1 MTMGDETPVT
11 SLVLPVLI
19 RPILSQLERRDVVAS
34 QTLRA
39 ALTKVESVHPG
50 FTYDFVVGIM
60 HHGDLSVNMNESV
73 LRLQGAASE
82 TDAVEYRLSRS
93 EDAFQELNKKSAALK
108 KILSR
113 IPDEI
118 TDRKTFLETIKEIAS
133 AIKKLLDAVNE
144 IAGFIPGPNGKQALE
159 QRKREFVKFSKRF
172 SNTLKDYFREGQA
185 NAVFISAL
193 YLIHQTNMI
202 MATVKNKCE

>member
-1 MTMGDETPVT
+1 MATCQVRQ
-11 SLVLPVLI
+11 SLISEQVCSIP
-19 RPILSQLERRDVVAS
+19 
-34 QTLRA
+34 LR
-39 ALTKVESVHPG
+39 
-50 FTYDFVVGIM
+50 
-60 HHGDLSVNMNESV
+60 
-73 LRLQGAASE
+73 
-82 TDAVEYRLSRS
+82 
-93 EDAFQELNKKSAALK
+93 
-108 KILSR
+108 
-113 IPDEI
+113 
-118 TDRKTFLETIKEIAS
+118 EIAS